1 MSEREATVG
10 LCFRSGDSSHPSD
23 SDIKPEP
30 VEKNDQLKAV
40 ILQIL
45 SDAVSVSSD
54 GNKGKPRKMQ
64 RHKSARSS
72 SLSRLPQTNGSVAIK
87 PAREYWLENIKRAGS
102 VRSRTMSGVP
112 LTTSHSSGYLS
123 SSDYLRHMVSSPRG
137 QRRPQSGGLHSKGK
151 FANSGASY
159 SNHKDPIDMYDEIIQ
174 LKKTIQSVEAD
185 GMTLKTKLRRMEEN
199 GQKKDKQIEQLLN
212 PSGCDEMRRSL
223 GTKQADNSAV
233 TNALKQKIFKL
244 EQTLRQRETD
254 FRKLESSLKTTKV
267 EEMRVQLEAYY
278 QEVLRLRAELSQTP
292 SHPES
297 APRHPRMKEVA
308 AKLRSLNGSVKTL
321 TREKQK
327 MAAEN
332 RTIRLN
338 LEKTLETS
346 RCLEKTHRKCEEGT
360 EMNRKLQ
367 ETIASLEKKLEEE
380 REQVADMKTFVS
392 KNSVVTEGKLP
403 LRGSAQQCLEQLD
416 RRETELLEEREKL
429 RGVIRR
435 LRQDRSHYK
444 QKLEVKEKAVKQLQ
458 KESVDAV
465 AELQAEKE
473 KRRSPSLGRSS
484 IRVLQSPHDSVST
497 TPEKRPRRISA
508 IATKAKLAS
517 APTRGNH
524 ENGSQ
529 QQDPVDSG
537 GYLQCEALEMAAY
550 NLRQQRAATT
560 IQRNW
565 KIFRQQKTALAAKEE
580 AAVLIQ
586 STLRGHFEREERL
599 HTSRPV
605 LASSGEGKIYNAGDV
620 TVVQSALRAHMYRE
634 QYLRDE
640 EIRDLHACDSDDSH
654 ATVTLDRSATATTS
668 PQRRHFR
675 EKASVSL
682 LDGGAPV
689 RGATHA
695 LAASHDS
702 PASHPPSSPA
712 RPTDTTPVADAVTSD
727 DDDIVIG

>member
-524 ENGSQ
+524 E
-529 QQDPVDSG
+529 
-537 GYLQCEALEMAAY
+537 
-550 NLRQQRAATT
+550 
-560 IQRNW
+560 
-565 KIFRQQKTALAAKEE
+565 KTALAAKEE